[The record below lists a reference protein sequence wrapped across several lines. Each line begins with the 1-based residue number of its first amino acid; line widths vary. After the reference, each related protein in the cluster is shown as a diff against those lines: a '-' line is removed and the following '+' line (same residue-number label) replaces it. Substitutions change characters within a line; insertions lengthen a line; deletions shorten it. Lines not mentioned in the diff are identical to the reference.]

1 MQQNSNTY
9 QAAFIRYTRSSGKGV
24 ITIKF
29 PRLPGSI
36 RDVLKNLID
45 DEITIVLASGEKE
58 RVKVAAVVGDLL
70 IATCDGKLL
79 KFVDIG
85 CICEVLASCSDFLDD
100 AFNDIRD
107 YIDDKNF

>member
-9 QAAFIRYTRSSGKGV
+9 RTAFIRYTRSSGRGV

-36 RDVLKNLID
+36 RDVLKRLVD
-45 DEITIVLASGEKE
+45 DDITIVLASGEKE
-58 RVKVAAVVGDLL
+58 NVRVAAVVGDLL
-70 IATCDGKLL
+70 ISTCDGNRL
-79 KFVDIG
+79 KFVDID

-100 AFNDIRD
+100 AFDDIRD